1 MNYQNLVII
10 LEEQII
16 NKELMVKKILF
27 YIGIKKDIY
36 EGEVVKEIKPYMKI
50 KKYLSDGTWQ
60 FIWEEDKRITI
71 LKEF

>member
-1 MNYQNLVII
+1 MF
-10 LEEQII
+10 
-16 NKELMVKKILF
+16 LF

-71 LKEF
+71 LKEFED